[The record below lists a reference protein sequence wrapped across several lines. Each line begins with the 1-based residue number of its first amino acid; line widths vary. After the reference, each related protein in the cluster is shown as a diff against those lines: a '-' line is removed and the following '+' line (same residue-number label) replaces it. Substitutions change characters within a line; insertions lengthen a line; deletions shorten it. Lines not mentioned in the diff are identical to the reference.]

1 MSKKL
6 SPIAL
11 LTMLALA
18 ACGGGGGGGG
28 GGSETCSP
36 SGTSLQI
43 TAQNNQFDKS
53 CLAAPAGQSFTVT
66 LDNKDTEQHNVAIYT
81 DSSANQN
88 LFRGEL
94 DTGPKTT
101 TYNVNAL
108 DAGTYFFRC
117 DVHPSMNGTFIVK

>member
-1 MSKKL
+1 MTKKL
-6 SPIAL
+6 WPFAL
-11 LTMLALA
+11 VAMVALA

-28 GGSETCSP
+28 ESETCSP

-53 CLAAPAGQSFTVT
+53 CLAAPAGQSFTIT
-66 LDNKDTEQHNVAIYT
+66 LDNKDTQQHNVAIYT

-94 DTGPKTT
+94 DTGPKTI
-101 TYNVNAL
+101 TYNVKGL
-108 DAGTYFFRC
+108 DAGRYFFRC

>member
-1 MSKKL
+1 MSRTL
-6 SPIAL
+6 SVPAVVAAL
-11 LTMLALA
+11 TLA

-43 TAQNNQFDKS
+43 TSQNVQFDKS
-53 CLAAPAGQSFTVT
+53 CLAAPAGQSFTIT
-66 LDNKDTEQHNVAIYT
+66 LDNKDTTEHNVAIYT

-94 DTGPKTT
+94 ITGPKTT
-101 TYNVNAL
+101 TYHVQGL
-108 DAGTYFFRC
+108 DAGMYFFRC
-117 DVHPSMNGTFIVK
+117 DVHPSMNGTFVVE